1 MNEIIFVT
9 HNKGKIATAKKQ
21 LQEIDFKVFEYFW
34 IPVICNFS

>member
-34 IPVICNFS
+34 IPVKSYFS